1 MPDIWRR
8 FSVWAILVA
17 NLVPL
22 YGAVFLQ
29 WDLFSILFAYWM
41 ETAVIGFWTI
51 AKIVYTQR
59 WLAILI
65 APFFVF
71 HYGAFMFGHL
81 IFLVGFFS
89 PEGLQGSFLPSF
101 PVFTSYVL
109 GLLPAFAT
117 AFIAHGIS
125 FFTNFIGKKEYERLQ
140 SKDVMQSPYKRII
153 LMHIAIIFGGW
164 LIMLSGTSV
173 AGFAVFIVLKTAL
186 DIRAHLKEHAALT
199 ANV

>member
-1 MPDIWRR
+1 MPDIWKR

-29 WDLFSILFAYWM
+29 WDLFSILFAYWT

-59 WLAILI
+59 WLALLI

-71 HYGAFMFGHL
+71 HYGAFMLGHL
-81 IFLVGFFS
+81 IFLIGFFS
-89 PEGLQGSFLPSF
+89 QEKVIGSFF
-101 PVFTSYVL
+101 PAFPIFASYVYAV
-109 GLLPAFAT
+109 LPALAA
-117 AFIAHGIS
+117 AFVAHGAS
-125 FFTNFIGKKEYERLQ
+125 FFTNFIGKKEYERLG
-140 SKDVMQSPYKRII
+140 SKDVMQSPYRRIV

-186 DIRAHLKEHAALT
+186 DIRAHLKEHT
-199 ANV
+199 APTASA